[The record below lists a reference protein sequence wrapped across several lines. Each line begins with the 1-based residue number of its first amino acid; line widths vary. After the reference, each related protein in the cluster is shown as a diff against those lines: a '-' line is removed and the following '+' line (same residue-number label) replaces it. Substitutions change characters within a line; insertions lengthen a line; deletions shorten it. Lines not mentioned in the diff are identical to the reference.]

1 LSYYATIEQ
10 FFLSLKGSGLAL
22 SANDYQLIG
31 EWESRNVPV
40 ELICRAIETGYS
52 RFGEQ
57 GNRRSKKISLIQIQG
72 HIEEQIQ
79 EAMYKK

>member
-1 LSYYATIEQ
+1 LSYHATVEQ

-40 ELICRAIETGYS
+40 KLICRAIENGYYC
-52 RFGEQ
+52 FEEQ
-57 GNRRSKKISLIQIQG
+57 RNRQSKKISLIKIQKY
-72 HIEEQIQ
+72 IEEEIQ
-79 EAMYKK
+79 KETYK